1 MAEQNFK
8 PESAIAK
15 IESDESETSSEN
27 CELLRKKSVKHLQN
41 RSTTES
47 SQPLNR
53 TEFYDRMRHDY
64 IPLQGDWLS
73 QAGFTPG
80 MPVKIRVIPV
90 CMVITAQNSRELFGC
105 AEGLSAAHFSK
116 KKMDLWIKT
125 FPGALNDTGD
135 LPVIRREKPRY
146 DCLKRSR
153 D

>member
-8 PESAIAK
+8 PGSAIAK
-15 IESDESETSSEN
+15 IESDESAASGEN
-27 CELLRKKSVKHLQN
+27 CEQLRKKPVKHLQN
-41 RSTTES
+41 KSTAES
-47 SQPLNR
+47 PQPLNR

-80 MPVKIRVIPV
+80 MPIKIRVMPDCI
-90 CMVITAQNSRELFGC
+90 VITAQNSRELWGC
-105 AEGLSAAHFSK
+105 AEGLSAVDFSK
-116 KKMDLWIKT
+116 KKMNLWIKA

-135 LPVIRREKPRY
+135 IPDIRREKPRY
-146 DCLKRSR
+146 DCLKRSC